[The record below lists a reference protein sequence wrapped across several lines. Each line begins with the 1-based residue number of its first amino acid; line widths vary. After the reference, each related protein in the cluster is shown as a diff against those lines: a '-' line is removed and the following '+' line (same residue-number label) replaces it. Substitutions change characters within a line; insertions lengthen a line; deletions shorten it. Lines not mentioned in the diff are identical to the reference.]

1 MGVVVITDEGG
12 TPATPA
18 DGAAL
23 FSVTGTLKYRDDGGT
38 VHEIVTDNNA
48 ALGSGVITNTM
59 LATDIKIG
67 SLGDLDTTEQASVVV
82 AINEINTN
90 ADTALAATV
99 ALAGGATVTD
109 ARLKE
114 WVSGED
120 YEITAVT
127 YDSDGVVTTATVKWP
142 DGSAGTFTT
151 TTKNSTWLAVDAY
164 TISHTDSSNTVT
176 QTAVT
181 RDVNGQVT
189 VKPALTV
196 A

>member
-1 MGVVVITDEGG
+1 MSTHNHTAI
-12 TPATPA
+12 AN
-18 DGAAL
+18 GAAA
-23 FSVTGTLKYRDDGGT
+23 
-38 VHEIVTDNNA
+38 NA
-48 ALGSGVITNTM
+48 ATINTPLGTID
-59 LATDIKIG
+59 AAIG
-67 SLGDLDTTEQASVVV
+67 NLTALTTTAKTSAV
-82 AINEINTN
+82 AALNEID
-90 ADTALAATV
+90 ADVA

-120 YEITAVT
+120 YELTAVT
-127 YDSDGVVTTATVKWP
+127 YDADGVPTTATVKWP
-142 DGSAGTFTT
+142 DASAGTFTT

-164 TISHTDSSNTVT
+164 TISHTASGKTVT

-181 RDVNGQVT
+181 RDSNGQVT